1 MNVLVTGATGF
12 LGSHLAKTLAQ
23 RGYNVRALVRNTGK
37 LSRLQGHDIET
48 FEGNLLDI
56 DSLKKSTDGQ
66 DIVFHNA
73 GMVDQWGK
81 RETFYNVNVD
91 GTKNLLEACLSS
103 GIKRFVHTSSL
114 TVLGK
119 PRGKSPMDET
129 SPYTERYFEFYTE
142 TKILSEKAV
151 LDYYNKGKLP
161 VTVIRPGIIWGPGDT
176 TILPRLER
184 LTRKGLIFNIGKGNN
199 VLCLTYISNLVE
211 GLILAAESPEAIG
224 QIYHITDD
232 EKITSRTF
240 FTELTK
246 IMGLHLPAISIPF
259 SVLYAT
265 AYLFETLAKS
275 MRLSK
280 PPIITRYGICLL
292 GCDYNYDISRAKRE
306 LGYNPKTSFKEGME
320 NTARWY
326 KNERLIN
333 KV

>member
-1 MNVLVTGATGF
+1 MNALVTGATGF
-12 LGSHLAKTLAQ
+12 LGSHLAKALAQ
-23 RGYNVRALVRNTGK
+23 RGYNVRALVRNPRK
-37 LSRLQGHDIET
+37 LSRLNGYDIET
-48 FEGNLLDI
+48 VEGNLLDPS
-56 DSLKKSTDGQ
+56 SLKKATSGQ

-91 GTKNLLEACLSS
+91 GTNNLLKACLSS
-103 GIKRFVHTSSL
+103 GIKRFIHSSSV

-119 PRGKSPMDET
+119 PRNNSPMDET
-129 SPYTERYFEFYTE
+129 FPYAEHTFEFYTE

-151 LDYYNKGKLP
+151 LDYYEKEGLP

-211 GLILAAESPEAIG
+211 GFILAAESPEAIG

-240 FTELTK
+240 FTELA
-246 IMGLHLPAISIPF
+246 IAMGLKPPAFSIPF

-265 AYLFETLAKS
+265 AYLWETLAKS

-292 GCDYNYDISRAKRE
+292 GCDFNYDISRAKRE